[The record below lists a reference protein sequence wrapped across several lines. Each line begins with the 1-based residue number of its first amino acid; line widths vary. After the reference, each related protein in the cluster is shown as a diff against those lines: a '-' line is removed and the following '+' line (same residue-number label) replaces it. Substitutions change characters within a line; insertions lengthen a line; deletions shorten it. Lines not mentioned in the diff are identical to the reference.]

1 VGAAYDGAV
10 SVPVA
15 LAELRDQSAEFGAI
29 AYLLTVSG
37 DGRPHVVSVKV
48 AWENDELV
56 AGAGRTTSANVAKQ
70 PTVSMLWPAPPQGD
84 YSLIVDGAA
93 EAQERDEASVVVIR
107 PTRAVLHRVANAEGA
122 GPGCIT
128 VL

>member
-1 VGAAYDGAV
+1 M
-10 SVPVA
+10 SVTVA
-15 LAELRDQSAEFGAI
+15 LDELRERSAEFGAV

-37 DGRPHVVSVKV
+37 DRRPHIVSVKV

-56 AGAGRTTSANVAKQ
+56 AGAGRTTSANVAAQ
-70 PTVSMLWPAPPQGD
+70 PTVSILWSPPSHGG
-84 YSLIVDGAA
+84 YSLIVDGTA
-93 EAQERDEASVVVIR
+93 EAHERDDVTVVVIR
-107 PTRAVLHRVANAEGA
+107 PSRAVLHRLASADGD